1 MAHFN
6 SRPAR
11 ATNALPYPGQVS
23 AEVLTGDI
31 VKVLSGDL
39 RGDMGVVRAYLPG
52 EVKPYTVA
60 VGSTEYQFSAPQLL
74 PLVF

>member
-11 ATNALPYPGQVS
+11 TSYALPYPGQIESYPV
-23 AEVLTGDI
+23 VNDI

-39 RGDMGVVRAYLPG
+39 RGDMGVVKAYAPG
-52 EVKPYTVA
+52 VVKPYTVA
-60 VGSTEYQFSAPQLL
+60 VGSAEYQFSAPQLL
-74 PLVF
+74 PLH